1 MSNLATVLALFFSI
15 GTVVALLVLV
25 RDVVTRRAGS
35 SPVLLIGLGTLFI
48 GERVLGE
55 GDLRLPISGAGLL
68 LVLGAVGLRAYAMSN
83 SDGAR
88 REGHRL
94 GLIWTSISVASL
106 LLYAMSLDPVVGAL
120 GFEEAGRDRWV
131 GVFQSLFPIV
141 ALIGLI
147 PSFLIDRLLALHPIV
162 MPAGA
167 SRSAQLS
174 GLGAAL
180 AISLM
185 FPVNYLANQHDLD
198 WDVAY
203 FRTTRAGD
211 STRALVSTLTD
222 PVEVLLFFPS
232 GNDVGR
238 EVLPYFEELV
248 ASSDDRMSVRMVDQA
263 LEPQLAEE
271 LKIRENGHVVLR
283 QGESQQ
289 KFKLNTDLD
298 RAKRELRKLDGTVQ
312 KNLLKLTRGQRTVY
326 FLAGHGEANWRET
339 ENTFRKINIYKRDLL
354 EGTLSVKVKTFGVAD
369 GSTNAVPDDASVV
382 VVAGP
387 TEPLLAEE
395 ITALQR
401 YFDGG
406 GSLLVMIDPEGD
418 PLTEL
423 LSHLGVKPGAAVLAN
438 AEAHAQ
444 IQGGPADRVF
454 IATNKYGS
462 HASVK
467 ELSRNSSVAH
477 MVFSTAMSVQ
487 KQEGTANKITTLI
500 RSRPN
505 TWEDLNGNF
514 QADPGE
520 PKKTFE
526 LAAAITKPMDD
537 AAEGAPEEARAIV
550 VGDVGYLSDVLISR
564 LKANAVFS
572 LDGFKWLT
580 HDEEIV
586 GAIETEEDVKV
597 QHTREEDWIWFLA
610 AVVAVPS
617 MVLLVGFLFIR
628 MRQRRN

>member
-1 MSNLATVLALFFSI
+1 MSNLAIILALFFAVGI
-15 GTVVALLVLV
+15 VGALLVLV
-25 RDVVTRRAGS
+25 RDVFARRSGS
-35 SPVLLIGLGTLFI
+35 SLVLLIGLFTLFV

-55 GDLRLPISGAGLL
+55 GDLRLPVSGAGLL

-83 SDGAR
+83 SEGAR
-88 REGHRL
+88 KEGHRL

-106 LLYAMSLDPVVGAL
+106 LLYAASLDPVVGAL
-120 GFEEAGRDRWV
+120 GLEEAGRDRWV
-131 GVFQSLFPIV
+131 GVFRSLFPIV
-141 ALIGLI
+141 TLIGLI
-147 PSFLIDRLLALHPIV
+147 PAFLIDRLLALHPVV
-162 MPAGA
+162 MPTGA

-174 GLGAAL
+174 GVGAAL
-180 AISLM
+180 AICLM
-185 FPVNYLANQHDLD
+185 FPVNYLANQHDVD

-203 FRTTRAGD
+203 FRTTRAGE
-211 STRALVSTLTD
+211 STQALVATLTD

-238 EVLPYFEELV
+238 EVMPYFEELV
-248 ASSDDRMSVRMVDQA
+248 RGADGRMSVRMVDQA

-271 LKIRENGHVVLR
+271 LKIRDNGHVVLR
-283 QGESQQ
+283 QGEAQQ
-289 KFKLNTDLD
+289 KFKLNTELD

-312 KNLLKLTRGQRTVY
+312 KNLMQLTRGQRTVY
-326 FLAGHGEANWRET
+326 FLAGHGEANWRES
-339 ENTFRKINIYKRDLL
+339 EDTFRKINVYKRDLL

-395 ITALQR
+395 INALKA

-418 PLTEL
+418 PLTDL
-423 LSHLGVKPGAAVLAN
+423 LAHLGVQPGGAVLAN

-444 IQGGPADRVF
+444 IRGGPADRVF

-477 MVFSTAMSVQ
+477 MVFSTAMAVT
-487 KQEGTANKITTLI
+487 KQEGTANKVTTLI

-505 TWEDLNGNF
+505 TWEDSNGNF
-514 QADPGE
+514 RADPDE
-520 PKKTFE
+520 PKETFE
-526 LAAAITKPMDD
+526 LAAAITRPLDG
-537 AAEGAPEEARAIV
+537 AAEGEPSESRAIV
-550 VGDVGYLSDVLISR
+550 IGDVGYLSDVLISR

-572 LDGFKWLT
+572 LDSFKWLT
-580 HDEEIV
+580 HDEAIV
-586 GAIETEEDVKV
+586 GEIETEEDVKV

-610 AVVAVPS
+610 AVFAVPG
-617 MVLLVGFLFIR
+617 MVLLVGVLFIR
-628 MRQRRN
+628 TRQRRN